1 MTVVSYDPDELV
13 STSQIADLLNEFF
26 NLDDDNIIEQNTP
39 HMWWY
44 RSRNNKD
51 IAYPMPLADATVGRR
66 KAPLWKQAKI
76 VHWYGTWQDL
86 EVPWGREVGDRID
99 MKGREYPSEFRRGS

>member
-1 MTVVSYDPDELV
+1 MTTISTNPDELIA
-13 STSQIADLLNEFF
+13 SSQVADLLNEFF
-26 NLDDDNIIEQNTP
+26 TLDGEDRISQNTP
-39 HMWWY
+39 SMWWY